1 MINAR
6 LHTLLAVS
14 ELKSITKA
22 ATKLNLTQ
30 PAVSQ
35 HISYLEK
42 EYNVKLFVRGEK
54 ELKITEEGEIL
65 LKYAK
70 RINALE
76 QNLINAI
83 KDRKRNTRRF
93 TIGVTQSLE
102 LGLAGTLCAAYCEA
116 NPGTHITIISDTIN
130 NLYSKLKTYEVDLL
144 LIDGKIVDDNFNSI
158 LLDTDYLVL
167 AVGNENSLSSKSV
180 VTLSELK
187 KESLILRLPGAGTR
201 SLFEATLSS
210 NNESLDSFNVI
221 LEVDNISII
230 KELVQNNFGVSVLS
244 RNTCLNEIRK
254 NKFKAIPIENLSI
267 TREINLVYHH
277 DFEYVDILNDITKLY
292 RQALSQNKA

>member
-6 LHTLLAVS
+6 LHTLLAVA

-22 ATKLNLTQ
+22 ANKLNLTQ

-35 HISYLEK
+35 HISFLER

-76 QNLINAI
+76 QNLINAV
-83 KDRKRNTRRF
+83 KDRKTSSRRF

-102 LGLAGTLCAAYCEA
+102 MGLAGKLFARYCEL
-116 NPGTHITIISDTIN
+116 NPKTHITIISDTIN
-130 NLYSKLKTYEVDLL
+130 NLYSKLKTYEVDVI
-144 LIDGKIVDDNFNSI
+144 LIDGKIVDNNFNSI

-167 AVGNENSLSSKSV
+167 AVGNENKLASKSV

-201 SLFEATLSS
+201 SLFEANLSG

-244 RNTCLNEIRK
+244 YSTCSSEIRK
-254 NKFKAIPIENLSI
+254 GKFKAIPIENLSI
-267 TREINLVYHH
+267 TREINLVYHQ
-277 DFEYVDILNDITKLY
+277 DFEHADLLNGLTGLY
-292 RQALSQNKA
+292 RQTAAQNRA